1 MKHLLVTRGVHGVL
15 LASAEVAANGGD
27 GDAAANAV
35 FEATYTVQ
43 HVPAV
48 PGLEVVDCTGAGD
61 TLVGAFAWAYVHRP
75 AWPVERC
82 VRFAAAGAARSVCS
96 GQAVPSA
103 ELAELVRSS
112 SEGLR

>member
-15 LASAEVAANGGD
+15 LASAEVAEGSGA
-27 GDAAANAV
+27 AAANAV

-61 TLVGAFAWAYVHRP
+61 TLVGAFAWAYVYRP

-82 VRFAAAGAARSVCS
+82 VRFATAAAARSVCS
-96 GQAVPSA
+96 AQAVPGA
-103 ELAELVRSS
+103 ELAQLVRSCAVK
-112 SEGLR
+112 EG